1 LKNDLQI
8 IIIEVI
14 MDIQFEKS
22 ELIKKLE
29 ETNDVSIIEAI
40 KTIFKSEKK
49 DFWDE
54 LTQEQKDEIEEG
66 ERQIERG
73 EFVLYEDL
81 MKKYR

>member
-1 LKNDLQI
+1 
-8 IIIEVI
+8 

-22 ELIKKLE
+22 ELMKKLE
-29 ETNDVSIIEAI
+29 ATNDVSIIEAI
-40 KTIFKSEKK
+40 KNIFKSEKK